1 MKLTTSLVTYKNN
14 PEILHQ
20 TISSLFNT
28 NLAIELLVIDN
39 SPTDELR
46 SLFENENFQEFKI
59 NYYFNNGNN
68 VGFAK
73 AHNLAIEKSEKAD
86 YHLVLNPDVYFEP
99 NVIPELISYL
109 EANQDIGL
117 ISPKILFPNGEIQY
131 LCKRYPSFF
140 HLFARRFVPSFVKPL
155 IKDYLDWYEMKDIG
169 YDKIFDVPYLSGC
182 FMLFRRKALDEI
194 GYFDENIFM
203 YLEDADITL
212 RMSQKYRAIFYPSVN
227 IYHHWARGSH
237 KSLRLTFVT
246 IQSAIYLFNKYG
258 WKFL

>member
-1 MKLTTSLVTYKNN
+1 MNLTVSLVVYQNSTQLLK
-14 PEILHQ
+14 Q
-20 TISSLFNT
+20 TLTSLFNT
-28 NLAIELLVIDN
+28 PLTIQVYVVDN
-39 SPTDELR
+39 SPYPDLENFFD
-46 SLFENENFQEFKI
+46 SFENV

-68 VGFAK
+68 CGFSK
-73 AHNLAIEKSEKAD
+73 AQNIAIKKAENSD

-109 EANQDIGL
+109 EENQDIGL

-155 IKDYLDWYEMKDIG
+155 IKNYLDWYEMKDIG

-212 RMSQKYRAIFYPSVN
+212 RMSQKYRAIFYPYVN

-237 KSLRLTFVT
+237 KSLKLTFIT
-246 IQSAIYLFNKYG
+246 IQSAIYLFTKYG